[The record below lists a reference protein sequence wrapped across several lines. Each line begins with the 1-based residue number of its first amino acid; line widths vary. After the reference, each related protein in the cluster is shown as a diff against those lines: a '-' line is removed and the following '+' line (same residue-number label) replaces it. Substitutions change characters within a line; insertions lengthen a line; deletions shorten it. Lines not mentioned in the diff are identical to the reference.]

1 MAKQIRNDE
10 MEEMK
15 EMVLSLDSL
24 EELADE
30 MSIDE
35 MHEEKVLELQLTMAT
50 TSINHEYARIE
61 FDDSIDYEKKEELL
75 NYMSECRGKYLEA
88 RGMLATYNPL
98 VLETFERDLVL
109 QKLATITRY
118 QA

>member
-1 MAKQIRNDE
+1 MRKQISTDE

-15 EMVLSLDSL
+15 EMVISLDSL
-24 EELADE
+24 ENLDEELSAE
-30 MSIDE
+30 E
-35 MHEEKVLELQLTMAT
+35 MHEERVLELQLTMAT

-61 FDDSIDYEKKEELL
+61 FEDSIDYEKKEELL

-109 QKLATITRY
+109 QKMATITRY

>member
-1 MAKQIRNDE
+1 MRKDIREEE

-24 EELADE
+24 EDLADE

-61 FDDSIDYEKKEELL
+61 FDDSVDYEKKEELL